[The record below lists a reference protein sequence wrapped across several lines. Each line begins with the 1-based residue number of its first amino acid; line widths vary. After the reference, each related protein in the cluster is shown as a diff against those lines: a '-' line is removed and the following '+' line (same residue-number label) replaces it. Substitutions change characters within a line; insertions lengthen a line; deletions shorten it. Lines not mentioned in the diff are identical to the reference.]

1 MILVAGESLVDLV
14 DTVPSPGGS
23 LANVGVALARLGAPV
38 RLLTAFADDP
48 DGRLLDEHLA
58 AAGVR
63 FAADPHV
70 LARTSRA
77 VATLGADGAATYTFD
92 LDGALPVPEGGVAW
106 THLHVGS
113 IGALLPPG
121 ADVVAQLA
129 AELRPT
135 ATVSYDLN
143 LRPAA
148 VPVDAAARARIEA
161 LARLSDVVKASDED
175 LLGWRPDAS
184 IEESAAHLLDLGVS
198 AVVLTLGPAGSR
210 CLTADGEVVVAAERV
225 AVADT
230 IGAGDTFI
238 AAALDGLRRRDLL
251 GGAARD
257 TLAALPLVAWEEVL
271 RRAGRASAITVSRRG
286 ADPPTEAELDG

>member
-14 DTVPSPGGS
+14 DGVPSPGGS
-23 LANVGVALARLGAPV
+23 LANVAVSLARLGAPV
-38 RLLTAFADDP
+38 RLLTAYADDA

-92 LDGALPVPEGGVAW
+92 LDGALPVPDPGVTW
-106 THLHVGS
+106 THLHLGS
-113 IGALLPPG
+113 IGALVPPG
-121 ADVVAQLA
+121 ADVVAGLA
-129 AELRPT
+129 AELRAT
-135 ATVSYDLN
+135 ATISYDLN
-143 LRPAA
+143 ARPAA
-148 VPVDAAARARIEA
+148 VPVDAAARTRIEA
-161 LARLSDVVKASDED
+161 LVRLSDVVKASDED
-175 LLGWRPDAS
+175 LLAWRPDS
-184 IEESAAHLLDLGVS
+184 SVEESAAHLLDLGVG

-210 CLTADGEVVVAAERV
+210 CLTALGEVLAPAEPV
-225 AVADT
+225 AVVDT

-238 AAALDGLRRRDLL
+238 AAVVDGLRRRDLL

-257 TLAALPLVAWEEVL
+257 ALATLPLATWEEVL

-286 ADPPTEAELDG
+286 ADPPTAAELDV